1 MFNVVLTMAA
11 AIVILIGL
19 WRRSEKMRAE
29 SEADYAAL
37 VVASKASMDAA
48 AEAKAVLDEQEKE
61 IRSLQKAHSVIK
73 KSLKEASEEVDR
85 SSGSPAKIAGLWNKA
100 FSGEK

>member
-11 AIVILIGL
+11 ALVIFIGL

-48 AEAKAVLDEQEKE
+48 TEAKAVLDEQEKE

-73 KSLKEASEEVDR
+73 KSLKEASEEDDR
-85 SSGSPAKIAGLWNKA
+85 SSGSPANIAGLSNNTI
-100 FSGEK
+100 SGEK

>member
-1 MFNVVLTMAA
+1 MLNVIIAMAV
-11 AIVILIGL
+11 AIVILALL
-19 WRRSEKMRAE
+19 WRRSAGLH
-29 SEADYAAL
+29 ADAVSDYLALQGAAQ
-37 VVASKASMDAA
+37 ASIDSAN
-48 AEAKAVLDEQEKE
+48 ETREVLEEQERE

-85 SSGSPAKIAGLWNKA
+85 SSGSPAKIVGLWNKT